1 MKPMANQYFENTPSV
16 EHEVKNFNFTLRKHN
31 LDFMSDSGVFSRQT
45 IDYGSRVLIEAI
57 DFQNIPNGNILD
69 VGCGYGPIGLAL
81 AKEQTKRDVTMVDVN
96 LRALD
101 LAKKNADNNQI
112 KNVEIFESDT
122 YDKVSGK
129 YALIVSNP
137 PVRAGKKVVNSI
149 LADSKDYLEPNG
161 ELWIVLQKKQGA
173 PSAKKL
179 MDETFG
185 NVEVVTRDKGYYIL
199 KSKLI

>member
-1 MKPMANQYFENTPSV
+1 MANQYFENDPNL
-16 EHEVKNFNFTLRKHN
+16 EHEVKNFNFTLRGHG
-31 LDFMSDSGVFSRQT
+31 LDFTSDSGVFSRQT
-45 IDYGSRVLIEAI
+45 IDYGSRVLIDAI
-57 DFQNIPNGNILD
+57 DFQNVPNGNILD

-81 AKEQTKRDVTMVDVN
+81 AKDQPKRQVTMVDVN
-96 LRALD
+96 LRALG
-101 LAKKNADNNQI
+101 LAKQNANNNQI
-112 KNVEIFESDT
+112 NNVEIFESDT
-122 YDKVSGK
+122 YKAVSGK
-129 YALIVSNP
+129 YAMIVSNP
-137 PVRAGKKVVNSI
+137 PVRAGKEVVTSI

-179 MDETFG
+179 MDQTFG

>member
-1 MKPMANQYFENTPSV
+1 MANQYFENDPNL
-16 EHEVKNFNFTLRKHN
+16 EHEVKNFNFTLRGHG
-31 LDFMSDSGVFSRQT
+31 LDFTSDSGVFSRQT
-45 IDYGSRVLIEAI
+45 IDYGSRVLIDAI
-57 DFQNIPNGNILD
+57 DFQNVPNGNILD

-81 AKEQTKRDVTMVDVN
+81 AKDQPKRQVTMVDVN
-96 LRALD
+96 LRALL
-101 LAKKNADNNQI
+101 LAKQNANNNQI
-112 KNVEIFESDT
+112 NNVEIFESDT
-122 YDKVSGK
+122 YKAVSGK
-129 YALIVSNP
+129 YAMIVSNP
-137 PVRAGKKVVNSI
+137 PVRAGKEVVTSI

-179 MDETFG
+179 MDQTFG

>member
-1 MKPMANQYFENTPSV
+1 MANQYFENDPNL
-16 EHEVKNFNFTLRKHN
+16 EHEVKNFNFILRNHS
-31 LDFMSDSGVFSRQT
+31 LDFTSDSGVFSRQT
-45 IDYGSRVLIEAI
+45 IDYGSRVLIDAI
-57 DFQNIPNGNILD
+57 DFQNVPNGNILD

-81 AKEQTKRDVTMVDVN
+81 AKDQPKRQVTMVDVN
-96 LRALD
+96 LRALG
-101 LAKKNADNNQI
+101 LAKQNAENNQVS
-112 KNVEIFESDT
+112 NVDIFESDT
-122 YDKVSGK
+122 YKTVEGK

-137 PVRAGKKVVNSI
+137 PVRAGKSVVTSI

-179 MDETFG
+179 MDQTFG

-199 KSKLI
+199 RSKLI

>member
-1 MKPMANQYFENTPSV
+1 MANQYFENDPNL
-16 EHEVKNFNFTLRKHN
+16 EHEVKNFNFILRNHS
-31 LDFMSDSGVFSRQT
+31 LDFTSDSGVFSRQT
-45 IDYGSRVLIEAI
+45 IDYGSRVLIDAI
-57 DFQNIPNGNILD
+57 DFQNVPNGNILD

-81 AKEQTKRDVTMVDVN
+81 AQDQPKRQVTMVDVN
-96 LRALD
+96 LRALG
-101 LAKKNADNNQI
+101 LAKQNAENNQVS
-112 KNVEIFESDT
+112 NVDIFESDT
-122 YDKVSGK
+122 YKTVEGK

-137 PVRAGKKVVNSI
+137 PVRAGKSVVTSI

-179 MDETFG
+179 MDQTFG

-199 KSKLI
+199 RSKLI

>member
-1 MKPMANQYFENTPSV
+1 M
-16 EHEVKNFNFTLRKHN
+16 RKHN
-31 LDFMSDSGVFSRQT
+31 LHFISDSGVFSRQT
-45 IDYGSRVLIEAI
+45 IDYGSRVLIDAI
-57 DFQNIPNGNILD
+57 DFQNVPEGNILD

-81 AKEQTKRDVTMVDVN
+81 AKEQTSRKVTMVDVN

-101 LAKKNADNNQI
+101 LAKQNAENNNI
-112 KNVEIFESDT
+112 KNVDIFESDV
-122 YDKVSGK
+122 YKNVQEN
-129 YALIVSNP
+129 YALVVSNP
-137 PVRAGKKVVNSI
+137 PVRAGKAVVMAI
-149 LADSKDYLEPNG
+149 LQQAKDHLLKNG

-185 NVEVVTRDKGYYIL
+185 NVEIVTRAKGYYIL

>member
-1 MKPMANQYFENTPSV
+1 MANQYFDNTPDL
-16 EHEVKNFNFTLRKHN
+16 EHELKKFDFTLRKHN
-31 LDFMSDSGVFSRQT
+31 LHFISDSGVFSRQT
-45 IDYGSRVLIEAI
+45 IDYGSRVLIDAI
-57 DFQNIPNGNILD
+57 DFQNVPEGDILD

-81 AKEQTKRDVTMVDVN
+81 AKEQTSRTVTMVDVN

-101 LAKKNADNNQI
+101 LAKQNAENNNI
-112 KNVEIFESDT
+112 KNVDIFESDV
-122 YDKVSGK
+122 YKNVQAN
-129 YALIVSNP
+129 YALVVSNP
-137 PVRAGKKVVNSI
+137 PVRAGKAVVTAI
-149 LADSKDYLEPNG
+149 LQQAKDHLLKNG

-185 NVEVVTRDKGYYIL
+185 NVEIVTRAKGYYIL

>member
-1 MKPMANQYFENTPSV
+1 MANQYFENTPDL
-16 EHEVKNFNFTLRKHN
+16 EHELKKFDFTLRKHN
-31 LDFMSDSGVFSRQT
+31 LNFISDSGVFSRQT
-45 IDYGSRVLIEAI
+45 IDFGSRVLIEAI
-57 DFQNIPNGNILD
+57 DFANIPAGNILD

-81 AKEQTKRDVTMVDVN
+81 AKEQTTRQTTMVDVN

-101 LAKKNADNNQI
+101 LAKQNAKDNNI
-112 KNVEIFESDT
+112 ENVNIFESDV
-122 YDKVSGK
+122 YKNVEGK

-137 PVRAGKKVVNSI
+137 PVRAGKNVVTAI
-149 LADSKDYLEPNG
+149 LAESKDYLEPNG

-179 MDETFG
+179 MDKTFD

>member
-1 MKPMANQYFENTPSV
+1 MANQYFENDPDL
-16 EHEVKNFNFTLRKHN
+16 EHELKKFDFTLRKHN
-31 LDFMSDSGVFSRQT
+31 LNFISDSGVFSRQT
-45 IDYGSRVLIEAI
+45 IDYGSRVLIEAV
-57 DFQNIPNGNILD
+57 DFSNIPAGNILD

-81 AKEQTKRDVTMVDVN
+81 AKEQKTRQTTMVDVN
-96 LRALD
+96 LRALK
-101 LAKKNADNNQI
+101 LAKQNAADNNI
-112 KNVEIFESDT
+112 DNVEIFESDV
-122 YDKVSGK
+122 YQNVSNK

-137 PVRAGKKVVNSI
+137 PVRAGKNVVTAI
-149 LADSKDYLEPNG
+149 LAESKDYLEPNG

-179 MDETFG
+179 IDKTFG

>member
-1 MKPMANQYFENTPSV
+1 MANQYFENTPDL
-16 EHEVKNFNFTLRKHN
+16 EHELKKFDFTLRKHN
-31 LDFMSDSGVFSRQT
+31 LNFISDSGVFSRQT
-45 IDYGSRVLIEAI
+45 IDFGSRVLIEAI
-57 DFQNIPNGNILD
+57 DFANIPAGNILD

-81 AKEQTKRDVTMVDVN
+81 AKEQTTRQTTMVDVN

-101 LAKKNADNNQI
+101 LAKQNAKDNNI
-112 KNVEIFESDT
+112 ENVNIFESDV
-122 YDKVSGK
+122 YKNVEGK

-137 PVRAGKKVVNSI
+137 PVRAGKNVVTAI
-149 LADSKDYLEPNG
+149 LAESKDYLEPNG

-179 MDETFG
+179 MDKTFG

>member
-1 MKPMANQYFENTPSV
+1 MANQYFENTPDL
-16 EHEVKNFNFTLRKHN
+16 EHELKKFAFTLRKHN
-31 LDFMSDSGVFSRQT
+31 LNFISDSGVFSRQT
-45 IDYGSRVLIEAI
+45 IDFGSRVLIEAI
-57 DFQNIPNGNILD
+57 DFANIPAGNILD

-81 AKEQTKRDVTMVDVN
+81 AKEQTTRQTTMVDVN

-101 LAKKNADNNQI
+101 LAKQNAKDNNI
-112 KNVEIFESDT
+112 ENVNIFESDV
-122 YDKVSGK
+122 YKSVEGK

-137 PVRAGKKVVNSI
+137 PVRAGKNVVTAI
-149 LADSKDYLEPNG
+149 LAESKNYLEPNG

-179 MDETFG
+179 MDKTFG

>member
-1 MKPMANQYFENTPSV
+1 MANQYFENDPNL
-16 EHEVKNFNFTLRKHN
+16 EHEVKNFNFILRNHS
-31 LDFMSDSGVFSRQT
+31 LDFTSDSGVFSRQT
-45 IDYGSRVLIEAI
+45 IDYGSRVLIDAI
-57 DFQNIPNGNILD
+57 DFQNVPNGNILD

-81 AKEQTKRDVTMVDVN
+81 AQDQPKRQVTMVDVN
-96 LRALD
+96 LRALG
-101 LAKKNADNNQI
+101 LAKQNAENNQVN
-112 KNVEIFESDT
+112 NVDIFESDT
-122 YDKVSGK
+122 YKTVEGK

-137 PVRAGKKVVNSI
+137 PVRAGKSVVTSI

-179 MDETFG
+179 MDQTFG

-199 KSKLI
+199 RSKLI

>member
-1 MKPMANQYFENTPSV
+1 MANQYFENDPGL
-16 EHEVKNFNFTLRKHN
+16 EHEVKNFNFTLRDHN
-31 LDFMSDSGVFSRQT
+31 FDFMSDSGVFSRQT
-45 IDYGSRVLIEAI
+45 VDYGSRVLIEAI
-57 DFQNIPNGNILD
+57 DFQDIPAGNILD
-69 VGCGYGPIGLAL
+69 VGCGYGPIGLSL
-81 AKEQTKRDVTMVDVN
+81 AKEQDKRQVTMVDVN

-122 YDKVSGK
+122 YKDVKGK
-129 YALIVSNP
+129 FALIVSNP
-137 PVRAGKKVVNSI
+137 PVRAGKNVVNSI

-179 MDETFG
+179 MDQTFG
-185 NVEVVTRDKGYYIL
+185 NVDVVVRDKGYYIL
-199 KSKLI
+199 RSKLI

>member
-1 MKPMANQYFENTPSV
+1 
-16 EHEVKNFNFTLRKHN
+16 
-31 LDFMSDSGVFSRQT
+31 
-45 IDYGSRVLIEAI
+45 
-57 DFQNIPNGNILD
+57 
-69 VGCGYGPIGLAL
+69 
-81 AKEQTKRDVTMVDVN
+81 MVDVN

-101 LAKKNADNNQI
+101 LAKKNASNNQVT
-112 KNVEIFESDT
+112 NVEIYESDT
-122 YDKVSGK
+122 YKSVTGK

-137 PVRAGKKVVNSI
+137 PVRAGKEVVTSI

-179 MDETFG
+179 MDQTFG

>member
-1 MKPMANQYFENTPSV
+1 MANQYFENDPDL
-16 EHEVKNFNFTLRKHN
+16 EHELKKFDFTLRKHN
-31 LDFMSDSGVFSRQT
+31 LNFISDSGVFSRQT

-57 DFQNIPNGNILD
+57 DFSNVPAGNILD

-81 AKEQTKRDVTMVDVN
+81 AKEQKTRQTTMVDVN
-96 LRALD
+96 LRALK
-101 LAKKNADNNQI
+101 LAKQNANDNKI
-112 KNVEIFESDT
+112 DNVEIFESDVYQNVT
-122 YDKVSGK
+122 GK

-137 PVRAGKKVVNSI
+137 PVRAGKNVVTAI
-149 LADSKDYLEPNG
+149 LAESKDYLEPNG

-179 MDETFG
+179 MDQTFG

>member
-1 MKPMANQYFENTPSV
+1 MANQYFENTPDL
-16 EHEVKNFNFTLRKHN
+16 EHELKKFDFTLRKHN
-31 LDFMSDSGVFSRQT
+31 LNFISDSGVFSRQT
-45 IDYGSRVLIEAI
+45 IDFGSRVLIEAI
-57 DFQNIPNGNILD
+57 DFANIPAGNILD

-81 AKEQTKRDVTMVDVN
+81 AKEQTTRQTTMVDVN

-101 LAKKNADNNQI
+101 LAKQNAKDNNI
-112 KNVEIFESDT
+112 ENVNIFESDV
-122 YDKVSGK
+122 YKNVEGK

-137 PVRAGKKVVNSI
+137 PVRAGKNVVTAI
-149 LADSKDYLEPNG
+149 LAESKNYLEPNG

-179 MDETFG
+179 MDKTFG

>member
-1 MKPMANQYFENTPSV
+1 MANQYFENDPDL
-16 EHEVKNFNFTLRKHN
+16 EHELKKFDFTLRKHN
-31 LDFMSDSGVFSRQT
+31 LNFISDSGVFSRQT
-45 IDYGSRVLIEAI
+45 IDYGSRVLIEAV
-57 DFQNIPNGNILD
+57 DFSNIPAGNILD

-81 AKEQTKRDVTMVDVN
+81 AKEQKTRQTTMVDVN
-96 LRALD
+96 LRALK
-101 LAKKNADNNQI
+101 LAKQNAADNNI
-112 KNVEIFESDT
+112 DNVEIVESDV
-122 YDKVSGK
+122 YQNVSNK

-137 PVRAGKKVVNSI
+137 PVRAGKNVVTAI
-149 LADSKDYLEPNG
+149 LAESKDYLEPNG

-179 MDETFG
+179 MDKTFG